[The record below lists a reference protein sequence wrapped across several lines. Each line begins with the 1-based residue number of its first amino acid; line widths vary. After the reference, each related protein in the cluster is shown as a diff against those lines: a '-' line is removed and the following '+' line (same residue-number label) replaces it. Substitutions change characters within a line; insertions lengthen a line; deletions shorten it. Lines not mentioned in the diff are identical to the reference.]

1 MSDMTLYF
9 TKRFEKRVHSFLLA
23 LKVLTEGSLDPAIF
37 VCKNISMQDNDCP
50 VVEGSGSSGSSEATS
65 TPGSSG
71 GSSPGSEGSPS
82 SGGAGSGPSPVTI
95 TVHPRRALVSIASAQ
110 DLATYITLEQET
122 GLYRAH
128 EVALLFPTAD
138 MMERFFEQILVDV
151 RENAKLQRMNITDF
165 EAVDLSDGDAT
176 TLNFWLR

>member
-37 VCKNISMQDNDCP
+37 VCKNVTMQDNDCP
-50 VVEGSGSSGSSEATS
+50 VVEGSGSSGSSGTS
-65 TPGSSG
+65 TQGSSG
-71 GSSPGSEGSPS
+71 GSSPGSGVSPS
-82 SGGAGSGPSPVTI
+82 SGGAGPGPSPGVI
-95 TVHPRRALVSIASAQ
+95 TVHPRRALVSVASAQ

-128 EVALLFPTAD
+128 EVALLFPTAG

-165 EAVDLSDGDAT
+165 EAVDLSDGDST